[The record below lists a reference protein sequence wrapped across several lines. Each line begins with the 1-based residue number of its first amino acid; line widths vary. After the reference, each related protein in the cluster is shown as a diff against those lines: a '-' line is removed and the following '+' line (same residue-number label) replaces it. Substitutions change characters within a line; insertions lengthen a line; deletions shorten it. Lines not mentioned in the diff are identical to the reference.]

1 MRLIITLF
9 SAYFYLTSILA
20 QQKLDIQTDKA
31 FYVSGEKMGVVVSN
45 STTNSPEIIYFELLN
60 QSGEI
65 LEKLTLKSNGIAAV
79 GMLEIPL
86 NWESDWY
93 VLRTY
98 TVWLPTLVTKDM
110 GYQVIPIY
118 NEFDESPVTENI
130 VLPEIKLPSTT
141 TTFSIQGAKTNYQ
154 SGEKVEINIQGNNPD
169 KAQYA
174 VSVIDENTLALN
186 TYFEQLI
193 PAIPRIQVNPAPPG
207 GETLN
212 QSLFLGKIEDES
224 NTALGAFYIAEESK
238 FDFVSFNDENVFGT
252 QLLDFYG
259 EKHAQLVNIEPLGSI
274 SYLTPKMFTIS
285 EDLPLPKINLQ
296 VLPYPKAMVD
306 YLENSRKRRIIK
318 DVFNIKETPNIAEP
332 VAVKPFAKADKSYF
346 PKDYV
351 RFTDTKDFIVEV
363 ANLIKLRTVNKQLEM
378 RVLLEKNKLAIHP
391 PVVFLNGFMMTDHE
405 ELLTYS
411 LDKIERIDIYRS
423 KKKITPQFGI
433 LGRNGV
439 VAIYTKDTSLRP
451 IVGNEIVLQGL
462 FKSNISIRPTISDNL
477 PTLSPQLYWNG
488 QIEPTANGISNFSFG
503 STNDTGAYYIL
514 ISQFSEKGRV
524 EMVQKIMLKTKS

>member
-9 SAYFYLTSILA
+9 LTYFYLTSILA

-60 QSGEI
+60 RSGKI
-65 LEKLTLKSNGIAAV
+65 LDKLTLKSNGIAAI

-98 TVWLPTLVTKDM
+98 TVWLPTLVTKDV

-118 NEFDESPVTENI
+118 NEFDESPVAENI
-130 VLPEIKLPSTT
+130 ALPEINLPPTT
-141 TTFSIQGAKTNYQ
+141 NTFSIQGVKTNYQ
-154 SGEKVEINIQGNNPD
+154 RGDKVEISIQGNNPT

-174 VSVIDENTLALN
+174 VSVIDENTFALN

-193 PAIPRIQVNPAPPG
+193 PAIPRIQVNPAPPA

-212 QSLFLGKIEDES
+212 QSLFLGKIKDES
-224 NTALGAFYIAEESK
+224 NNALGAFYIAEESK
-238 FDFVSFNDENVFGT
+238 FDFVSFNDENVFG
-252 QLLDFYG
+252 LELPDFYG
-259 EKHAQLVNIEPLGSI
+259 VKHAQLVNIEPLGGI

-296 VLPYPKAMVD
+296 ALPYPKAMVD

-318 DVFNIKETPNIAEP
+318 DIFNIIEVQNIAKP
-332 VAVKPFAKADKSYF
+332 IVVKPFAKADKSYF

-351 RFTDTKDFIVEV
+351 RFTDTKDFIIEV
-363 ANLIKLRTVNKQLEM
+363 ANLISVCPK
-378 RVLLEKNKLAIHP
+378 
-391 PVVFLNGFMMTDHE
+391 
-405 ELLTYS
+405 
-411 LDKIERIDIYRS
+411 
-423 KKKITPQFGI
+423 TP
-433 LGRNGV
+433 
-439 VAIYTKDTSLRP
+439 TK
-451 IVGNEIVLQGL
+451 
-462 FKSNISIRPTISDNL
+462 
-477 PTLSPQLYWNG
+477 WN
-488 QIEPTANGISNFSFG
+488 
-503 STNDTGAYYIL
+503 
-514 ISQFSEKGRV
+514 
-524 EMVQKIMLKTKS
+524 